1 MMLLV
6 AFLASFAIYYIEMKL
21 FRHLWKKGLSVDIL
35 FLQKGINAGQTG
47 VIRETVSNSKRL
59 PLPILE
65 VKFATAPS
73 FLFEKERIT
82 SVTDRLYKKDLFS
95 LRGRQRTVIYHEFK
109 AMKRGY
115 FSIDEIDV
123 LTKDYFFSQEYA
135 VRVKNDTA
143 IYVYPMKLDT
153 HILNPFFARMMGDV
167 VTRRRMEEDLFA
179 FRGIREYHP
188 GDSMRRINWKNTAH
202 TGNLLVNVYE
212 TTTAVEVCL
221 LLDQRIRLPFD
232 EEEIS
237 EELIA
242 LASSVSSCLL
252 ESGISV
258 ELYSNYTDIVTREP
272 VTVTDGVGRGHIARI
287 DRALARADKKVCGP
301 ALEEL
306 LREQVQIH
314 GKKKCYL
321 VLSSD
326 YTTEFLELLMAY
338 QRQKTAVYAIM
349 PYSSRS
355 LKKIQKTG
363 LMEHRNMI
371 YPWCA
376 EVAK

>member
-1 MMLLV
+1 MMLLIALLA
-6 AFLASFAIYYIEMKL
+6 AFIIYHMEMKV

-35 FLQKGINAGQTG
+35 FLQKGINVGQTG
-47 VIRETVSNSKRL
+47 VLQETVSNDKRL

-65 VKFATAPS
+65 VKFATSPA
-73 FLFEKERIT
+73 FLFEKERAT
-82 SVTDRLYKKDLFS
+82 SVTDRFYKKDLFS
-95 LRGRQRTVIYHEFK
+95 LKGRQRTVVRHEFK

-135 VRVKNDTA
+135 ERVKNDTA
-143 IYVYPMKLDT
+143 IYVYPKKLDT

-167 VTRRRMEEDLFA
+167 VTRRRIEEDLFA

-202 TGNLLVNVYE
+202 TGNLLVNMYD
-212 TTTAVEVCL
+212 TTTAIEVCL

-242 LASSVSSCLL
+242 LASSVSSRLL

-258 ELYSNYTDIVTREP
+258 GLYSNYTDVITKEP
-272 VTVTDGVGRGHIARI
+272 VMVADGMGRKHIAQI
-287 DRALARADKKVCGP
+287 DRALARANKKEHG
-301 ALEEL
+301 LSMEEL
-306 LREQVQIH
+306 LKKQVQDC

-338 QRQKTAVYAIM
+338 QKQGTAVYAIM
-349 PYSSRS
+349 LYSSRS

-371 YPWCA
+371 CPWCA
-376 EVAK
+376 EVTK